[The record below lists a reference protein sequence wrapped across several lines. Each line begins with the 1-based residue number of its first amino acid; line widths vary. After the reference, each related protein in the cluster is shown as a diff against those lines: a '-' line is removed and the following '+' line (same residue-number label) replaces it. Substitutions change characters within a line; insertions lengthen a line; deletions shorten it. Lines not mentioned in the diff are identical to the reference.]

1 MVDAKDEPEGDHRK
15 VRTPSMPDLAKV
27 RDRLAH
33 VLWLV
38 CVVFALFLAVGA
50 LLIVLGSS
58 IDRDNALVEF
68 VLDGAKVFDLDV
80 FSIDGGVVDFV
91 GKNSDEKNALANYGM
106 GAVLW
111 LVVGR
116 VLQRVVRP

>member
-1 MVDAKDEPEGDHRK
+1 MVDAKDETEGDHRK
-15 VRTPSMPDLAKV
+15 VRTPSMPDLGKV
-27 RDRLAH
+27 RERLGH

-38 CVVFALFLAVGA
+38 CVAFALFLAVGA

-106 GAVLW
+106 GAVVW